1 MTARVSH
8 LPVLVGVVEVLLG
21 VLDLTH
27 VHQHFSINFPAEK
40 SPQIFSGI
48 PKPTTESGSNQKK
61 ATIHRGE
68 YEKSKDSGVGRRRAY
83 LGADAVFAEERRH
96 ESQRGE
102 RVGGL
107 ELEETVWSGALG
119 MDGGCIFKLKG
130 NGGTRPSVRRWT
142 GEMARG
148 R

>member
-27 VHQHFSINFPAEK
+27 VHQHFSMNFLQK
-40 SPQIFSGI
+40 KI
-48 PKPTTESGSNQKK
+48 PKVSAESGSNQNK
-61 ATIHRGE
+61 ATIHRVTFRGE
-68 YEKSKDSGVGRRRAY
+68 DEKSKDLGVGRRRAY
-83 LGADAVFAEERRH
+83 LGADAVFADERRL
-96 ESQRGE
+96 ESQS
-102 RVGGL
+102 V
-107 ELEETVWSGALG
+107 LEETVGWGRWEWMGSV
-119 MDGGCIFKLKG
+119 FKLKG

-148 R
+148 G